1 MEEKENDQERILPTE
16 QSEDVNGMSFIL
28 FLILILLIMSSGNT
42 FSSYFNLFENE
53 VNRASNIFESL
64 SLTANNLQSV
74 FQTSAELQNKN

>member
-1 MEEKENDQERILPTE
+1 LEEKENDQERILPTE